1 MAAKPLK
8 KLERSSRAGLLASI
22 TMVAVLALPVLAAAH
37 DFVGESQCENCH
49 DAAAHDALQINGVNG
64 LHDPISVWKQDPHHN
79 AFTALTSERGKQA
92 AQKANVSDPQAADS
106 MCLKCH
112 ATGASSAS
120 PPDPSEGVSC
130 EACHGAAADWQGKS
144 QHGQINDNAASMQ
157 AAVAL
162 GLIDL
167 RKMDIREQNCRGCH
181 IDDRPC
187 YRATDPKFN
196 VNNDTRFKHWRDNIP
211 PL

>member
-8 KLERSSRAGLLASI
+8 KLERSSRAGFLASI

-37 DFVGESQCENCH
+37 DFVGESQCEDCH
-49 DAAAHDALQINGVNG
+49 DATHEALHIDGANG

-106 MCLKCH
+106 MCVKCH
-112 ATGASSAS
+112 ATGAGSESA
-120 PPDPSEGVSC
+120 PDPSDGVSC
-130 EACHGAAADWQGKS
+130 EACHGAAADWKGKS
-144 QHGQINDNAASMQ
+144 QHGQINDNAANMQ

-167 RKMDIREQNCRGCH
+167 RDMAIREKNCRGCH
-181 IDDRPC
+181 IDSRPC
-187 YRATDPKFN
+187 YLASDPKFK
-196 VNNDTRFKHWRDNIP
+196 VNNDNNFKHWRDNVP
-211 PL
+211 HL